1 MSREEY
7 KFLNIA
13 KTLEE
18 ANALVQQLDVSK
30 YRTSGL
36 RDGTK
41 YSYRCR
47 FYRKYPLCRYEVQI
61 YIPDNE
67 FDMIKLMYKNAHCH
81 EQRNVTGRLPSPVRE
96 SVNKYVTCQL
106 TQGQI
111 KNALSIDYPNIPLP
125 INQLTSLINY
135 TRRRNNP
142 EIFSVYDF
150 NQWCMNH
157 NYDDNLLY
165 STFVPYYSIKNIDDI
180 FVFFTTKQLIQQI
193 QCTTLLQVDATYK
206 LTWNNLPLLVFGS
219 SDADRHFCPFGI
231 ALVSSD
237 EHSSCFKELFIQLQ
251 NISAK
256 YFNRQY
262 TVNYIMAD
270 GAPGI
275 TKAQQEVFPQAKR
288 LMCWAHT
295 VRKIREH
302 RKLVPTDKWNEV
314 DSDIHNLQLCFSD
327 NIFNCAVS
335 LLNLK
340 WNNYPL
346 MKQFQEYFFN
356 EWIKKLPLWYEGA
369 ACHIPSTN
377 NGCESLNGKIKQQY
391 TLRNKLHLSSFLPKI
406 EQMLHAWPI
415 KSSSNGFIAKPSI
428 STELEL
434 TAFKWSNTINQIDI
448 LHWFGNWYI
457 VPSSNPTITPAMWL
471 QIYQMQQWQTFND
484 FIIWLKSCYLVSPL
498 HSCTCPKG
506 MKLYICKHSFG
517 SAMIFNMHEVKD
529 KTRSELLGQRRGKGR
544 SKKVKSALEF

>member
-1 MSREEY
+1 MCIRNNNDKIEKFLRNSANVSREEY
-7 KFLNIA
+7 KVLNTA
-13 KTLEE
+13 KTLDE

-30 YRTSGL
+30 YRTSDL

-47 FYRKYPLCRYEVQI
+47 YYRKYTLRRYEVQI
-61 YIPDNE
+61 YVPDNE
-67 FDMIKLMYKNAHCH
+67 FTMIKLMYKNAHCH
-81 EQRNVTGRLPSPVRE
+81 EQRNVTGRLHSPIRE
-96 SVNKYVTCQL
+96 SDNKYIKCQL

-125 INQLTSLINY
+125 INQLTNLINY
-135 TRRRNNP
+135 TRRRDNP

-150 NQWCMNH
+150 NRWCMNH

-165 STFVPYYSIKNIDDI
+165 STFVPYYHSIKNIDDI

-193 QCTTLLQVDATYK
+193 QFTALLQVDAT
-206 LTWNNLPLLVFGS
+206 
-219 SDADRHFCPFGI
+219 
-231 ALVSSD
+231 D
-237 EHSSCFKELFIQLQ
+237 EHASCFKELFIQLQ

-262 TVNYIMAD
+262 IVNYIIAD

-295 VRKIREH
+295 VSKIREH
-302 RKLVPTDKWNEV
+302 RKLVPADKWNEV

-335 LLNLK
+335 LLKLE
-340 WNNYPL
+340 WDNYPL
-346 MKQFQEYFFN
+346 MKQFQKYFFN
-356 EWIKKLPLWYEGA
+356 EWIKKIPVWYEGA
-369 ACHIPSTN
+369 ACNIPSTN
-377 NGCESLNGKIKQQY
+377 NGCESLNGKIKEQY

-406 EQMLHAWPI
+406 EKCCM
-415 KSSSNGFIAKPSI
+415 
-428 STELEL
+428 LEL

-457 VPSSNPTITPAMWL
+457 VPSSNPTIAPAMWL
-471 QIYQMQQWQTFND
+471 QMYQMQQWQTFND
-484 FIIWLKSCYLVSPL
+484 FIIWLKSYYLVSPL
-498 HSCTCPKG
+498 HSCTCPNG

-517 SAMIFNMHEVKD
+517 LAMIFNIYKIKD
-529 KTRSELLGQRRGKGR
+529 KTRSELLGQRRGKSR